1 MKRLNKISLVAAL
14 GILFLSI
21 CGCDDDRP
29 EVFDNPYAYIA
40 NSAGS
45 SNVTVLTD
53 VNAVNT
59 YTVYLSTKALEQN
72 LTLRYEVLIG
82 DGLQSGVDFE
92 LVTQGNSLTF
102 LPGIYD
108 MPIRIRWLPHRVDPT
123 KDNTLRIKLTGSDPE
138 VNMGFPGPDH
148 LQSELVITKKNQ

>member
-1 MKRLNKISLVAAL
+1 MTAAL
-14 GILFLSI
+14 LLLSMGMS
-21 CGCDDDRP
+21 GCDDGRP
-29 EVFDNPYAYIA
+29 EVFDNPYAYIT
-40 NSAGS
+40 NGSGS
-45 SNVTVLTD
+45 SNITVLTD

-72 LTLRYEVLIG
+72 LTLRYEILVG

-92 LVTQGNSLTF
+92 IVTQGNSLTF

-108 MPIRIRWLPHRVDPT
+108 MPIRIRWMPHKVDPT
-123 KDNTLRIKLTGSDPE
+123 KDNTLRIKLIGSEPE

-148 LQSELVITKKNQ
+148 LQSELVITKKNL